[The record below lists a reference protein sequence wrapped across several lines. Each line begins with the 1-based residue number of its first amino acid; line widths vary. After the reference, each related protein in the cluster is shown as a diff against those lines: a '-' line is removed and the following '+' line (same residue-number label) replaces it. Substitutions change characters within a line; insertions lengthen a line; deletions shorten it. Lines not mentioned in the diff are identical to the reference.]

1 MARILVA
8 DDEMALRA
16 FVARA
21 LAGSGHEVTE
31 AEDGSDALAKLAHA
45 PFDLLLS
52 DIVMPGMDG
61 IELALIATHRYPK
74 LRVLLM
80 SGHLDQRQRAHN
92 LDALIRDIIAKPFSL
107 ADIRAKVAAALE

>member
-21 LAGSGHEVTE
+21 LEGAGHEVAE
-31 AEDGSDALAKLAHA
+31 AEDGSDALAKLAGA
-45 PFDLLLS
+45 PYDLLLS
-52 DIVMPGMDG
+52 DIMMPGMDG
-61 IELALIATHRYPK
+61 IELALIATHRYPN

-80 SGHLDQRQRAHN
+80 SGYVDQRERAHN
-92 LDALIRDIIAKPFSL
+92 LDALIRDVIAKPFTL
-107 ADIRAKVAAALE
+107 ADIRAKVAAALV